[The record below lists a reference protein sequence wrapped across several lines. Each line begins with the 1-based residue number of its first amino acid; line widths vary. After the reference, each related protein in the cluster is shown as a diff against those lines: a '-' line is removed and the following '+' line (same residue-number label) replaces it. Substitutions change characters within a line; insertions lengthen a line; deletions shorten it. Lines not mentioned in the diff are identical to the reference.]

1 MGARTDDGL
10 LLAGARG
17 LSQRRRLYGLAA
29 ALFGAPVLTVALLP
43 IRGVVGLDTIL
54 LIFVLVSVTASVVG
68 GVVPALVAA
77 LVSFAVANF
86 FFAPPYGTWVVASA
100 GELVDLVVFLAVT
113 AFVGVITEV
122 GARTRVRAERAR
134 VRAEWLAG
142 LEDAADP
149 TSLTAVLAEAR
160 RVYGTEWA
168 ALTDRGAPV
177 ATSGLRPKLGQHL
190 RADAGDGLELTL
202 FGPEHLGADL
212 APLQAL
218 AATAGRLWRSQ
229 RLAEQANRAEELARI
244 DELRAGLLA
253 AVGHDIRAPLAIIRA
268 SADTLADTSFTLDEA
283 DRAELLQQIQAA
295 VGRLDA
301 IIANLLDLSRLQAG
315 VLSIGLEPVSVLQ
328 VLADAARRGSRRVR
342 LEVPEELAP
351 VVADP
356 GLLERVMS
364 NLIDNADR
372 YEPTDGQIV
381 VAARARGHQ
390 VEISVIDHGPGVS
403 PDRRAEIF
411 RPFQHFSDRAAG
423 GVGLGLAIAR
433 GFVEAM
439 GGALTPMTTPGGGL
453 TMTVTLEV
461 SDATDSHR

>member
-1 MGARTDDGL
+1 V
-10 LLAGARG
+10 
-17 LSQRRRLYGLAA
+17 
-29 ALFGAPVLTVALLP
+29 ALFGAPALTVVLLP
-43 IRGVVGLDTIL
+43 VRGLVGLDTIL

-68 GVVPALVAA
+68 GVVPALTAA

-100 GELVDLVVFLAVT
+100 GELVDRVVFLAVT
-113 AFVGVITEV
+113 AFVGVITEA
-122 GARTRVRAERAR
+122 GARTRLRAERAR

-149 TSLTAVLAEAR
+149 TSLVAVLAEAR

-168 ALTDRGAPV
+168 ALTERGAPV
-177 ATSGLRPKLGQHL
+177 ATSGQRPDVGQQL

-202 FGPEHLGADL
+202 FGSEHLGADP

-229 RLAEQANRAEELARI
+229 RLAQQANRAEELARI
-244 DELRAGLLA
+244 DEVRAGLLA
-253 AVGHDIRAPLAIIRA
+253 AVGHDIRAPLATIRT
-268 SADTLADTSFTLDEA
+268 SADTLADTSFTLDDD
-283 DRAELLQQIQAA
+283 DRSELLEQIQVA

-315 VLSIGLEPVSVLQ
+315 VLSVTLEPVSVLQ
-328 VLADAARRGSRRVR
+328 VLSDAARRGSQRVQ
-342 LEVPEELAP
+342 LDVPDDLAP

-372 YEPTDGQIV
+372 YEPGDGRIV
-381 VAARARGHQ
+381 VSARPHARR

-403 PDRRAEIF
+403 PERRAEIF

-439 GGALTPMTTPGGGL
+439 GGTLAPSDTPGGGL
-453 TMTVTLEV
+453 TMTVSLEV
-461 SDATDSHR
+461 SGATDSHR